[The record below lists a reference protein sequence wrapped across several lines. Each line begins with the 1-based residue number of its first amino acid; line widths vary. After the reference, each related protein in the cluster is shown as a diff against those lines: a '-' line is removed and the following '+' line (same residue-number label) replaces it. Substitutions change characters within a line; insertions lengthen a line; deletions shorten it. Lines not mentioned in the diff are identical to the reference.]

1 MKSKYLYLATFLLTI
16 ISVSMS
22 AQQFQLNSAGYFNN
36 QGVDVMAFNDF
47 YPEGHQ
53 GGVSVLM
60 NGHRIATNGD
70 IRMEATPGQ
79 WQPVPK
85 QLSRK
90 IEGNSIVTTLC
101 FPDSARH
108 LTGFNPMVYPD
119 YVFNYTVKTEAQ
131 GNSIVVMVDID
142 KPVPAEL
149 QGKVGFN
156 LEFFPGW
163 LFGKPELLT
172 FPFLWQQTEYVLGG
186 GSSHY
191 MFLALAA
198 QQMSRN

>member
-1 MKSKYLYLATFLLTI
+1 MKSKHLYLATFLLTI

-85 QLSRK
+85 QLCRK
-90 IEGNSIVTTLC
+90 IEGNSIVTNLC

-131 GNSIVVMVDID
+131 GNSIVVTVDID

>member
-1 MKSKYLYLATFLLTI
+1 MKSKHIFLATFLLTI

-85 QLSRK
+85 
-90 IEGNSIVTTLC
+90 
-101 FPDSARH
+101 RH
-108 LTGFNPMVYPD
+108 KE
-119 YVFNYTVKTEAQ
+119 TV
-131 GNSIVVMVDID
+131 S
-142 KPVPAEL
+142 
-149 QGKVGFN
+149 
-156 LEFFPGW
+156 W
-163 LFGKPELLT
+163 
-172 FPFLWQQTEYVLGG
+172 
-186 GSSHY
+186 
-191 MFLALAA
+191 
-198 QQMSRN
+198 